1 MALTKINGR
10 LYFFD
15 CDTIEITPISN
26 GRWNVTYN
34 RVMRDDE
41 VISEG
46 RSFIV
51 VGGRNSGGAANEW
64 FCHHP
69 EFYGD
74 QWLPCNSMVKA
85 IKLGV
90 AY

>member
-1 MALTKINGR
+1 MALAKINGR
-10 LYFFD
+10 KHFFN
-15 CDTIEITPISN
+15 CNTLAISPVSN
-26 GRWNVTYN
+26 GRWSVTYD
-34 RVMRDDE
+34 RVEDGGD

-46 RSFIV
+46 RSFLV
-51 VGGRNSGGAANEW
+51 VGGRHSGGRSNEW

-74 QWLPCNSMVKA
+74 NWLPCKSMVEA
-85 IKLGV
+85 VKLGV